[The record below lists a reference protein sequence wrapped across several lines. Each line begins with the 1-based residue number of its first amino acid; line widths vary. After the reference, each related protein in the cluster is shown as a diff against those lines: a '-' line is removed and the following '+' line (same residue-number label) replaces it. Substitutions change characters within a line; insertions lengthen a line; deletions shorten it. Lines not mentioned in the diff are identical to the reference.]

1 MKKFFKDV
9 SVKCALFMMAYYVT
23 NSVFQSFMSLYYTDR
38 GLDNTQIGTI
48 NALSA
53 RVSVFVRHCWG
64 EMGDRAKSRNRL
76 LALMAVA
83 AAAFMGAYLIS
94 DMFWA
99 LLVTACLFAAFYTS
113 LQPMGDSIILASLA
127 ENGRRFGPVR
137 MAGGLSFAVVAM
149 LFGNVLDALG
159 DRRYVVYTV
168 SALCLVI
175 ALAALNLPKTGFI
188 RQKDDARGML
198 MLFKNRELLILFLF
212 MVPLQIT
219 LGYFYAFFSPLFR
232 TLPGASDGLLGW
244 CYFISA
250 VSETPFLINSDR
262 LFEKYGA
269 GKLMCVSA
277 ITLALRWLLVSV
289 AKSAYVAMFSQLLHS
304 WGFIVITVTVSKY
317 VQATVPANRRASGQL
332 LISVFGF
339 GVARVIGYFG
349 GGFLADRFSR
359 QAVFLAC
366 SILCFACFVIFA
378 PYYLRRPALNGQ
390 IK

>member
-48 NALSA
+48 NAMIAL
-53 RVSVFVRHCWG
+53 VSVFFMQFWG

-149 LFGNVLDALG
+149 LFGNVLDGFSNKEIADALG
-159 DRRYVVYTV
+159 YSPSNVCRD
-168 SALCLVI
+168 
-175 ALAALNLPKTGFI
+175 
-188 RQKDDARGML
+188 M
-198 MLFKNRELLILFLF
+198 ELLRQAGWAHKLDSGRWAVTEKPVSLMQAYTFYMDDLARRRDQF
-212 MVPLQIT
+212 MARVQ
-219 LGYFYAFFSPLFR
+219 AR
-232 TLPGASDGLLGW
+232 A
-244 CYFISA
+244 
-250 VSETPFLINSDR
+250 R
-262 LFEKYGA
+262 
-269 GKLMCVSA
+269 
-277 ITLALRWLLVSV
+277 
-289 AKSAYVAMFSQLLHS
+289 QLL
-304 WGFIVITVTVSKY
+304 
-317 VQATVPANRRASGQL
+317 
-332 LISVFGF
+332 
-339 GVARVIGYFG
+339 
-349 GGFLADRFSR
+349 
-359 QAVFLAC
+359 
-366 SILCFACFVIFA
+366 
-378 PYYLRRPALNGQ
+378 
-390 IK
+390 

>member
-1 MKKFFKDV
+1 MQF
-9 SVKCALFMMAYYVT
+9 
-23 NSVFQSFMSLYYTDR
+23 
-38 GLDNTQIGTI
+38 
-48 NALSA
+48 
-53 RVSVFVRHCWG
+53 WG
-64 EMGDRAKSRNRL
+64 EVGDRAKSRNRL

-113 LQPMGDSIILASLA
+113 LQPMGDSIVLASLA

-232 TLPGASDGLLGW
+232 TLPGATDGLLGW

>member
-48 NALSA
+48 NAMIAL
-53 RVSVFVRHCWG
+53 VSVFFMQFWG

-113 LQPMGDSIILASLA
+113 LQPMGDSIVLASLA

-188 RQKDDARGML
+188 RQKL
-198 MLFKNRELLILFLF
+198 SLIH
-212 MVPLQIT
+212 I
-219 LGYFYAFFSPLFR
+219 
-232 TLPGASDGLLGW
+232 
-244 CYFISA
+244 
-250 VSETPFLINSDR
+250 
-262 LFEKYGA
+262 
-269 GKLMCVSA
+269 
-277 ITLALRWLLVSV
+277 
-289 AKSAYVAMFSQLLHS
+289 
-304 WGFIVITVTVSKY
+304 
-317 VQATVPANRRASGQL
+317 
-332 LISVFGF
+332 
-339 GVARVIGYFG
+339 
-349 GGFLADRFSR
+349 
-359 QAVFLAC
+359 
-366 SILCFACFVIFA
+366 
-378 PYYLRRPALNGQ
+378 
-390 IK
+390 

>member
-48 NALSA
+48 NAMIAL
-53 RVSVFVRHCWG
+53 VSVFFMQFWG

-94 DMFWA
+94 DMVWA

-113 LQPMGDSIILASLA
+113 LQPMGDSIVLASLA

-198 MLFKNRELLILFLF
+198 MLFKNR
-212 MVPLQIT
+212 
-219 LGYFYAFFSPLFR
+219 
-232 TLPGASDGLLGW
+232 
-244 CYFISA
+244 
-250 VSETPFLINSDR
+250 
-262 LFEKYGA
+262 
-269 GKLMCVSA
+269 
-277 ITLALRWLLVSV
+277 
-289 AKSAYVAMFSQLLHS
+289 
-304 WGFIVITVTVSKY
+304 
-317 VQATVPANRRASGQL
+317 
-332 LISVFGF
+332 
-339 GVARVIGYFG
+339 
-349 GGFLADRFSR
+349 
-359 QAVFLAC
+359 
-366 SILCFACFVIFA
+366 
-378 PYYLRRPALNGQ
+378 
-390 IK
+390 